1 MVEPFM
7 RCRDIELYI
16 LAIYIIAMNQ
26 LASSWSLL
34 VVRVWDGK
42 DRKNLFRKS
51 LQFKEYCV
59 LTLVEDYTHIFT
71 LSYRNTPYKE
81 IMYRYD
87 MCNIN

>member
-51 LQFKEYCV
+51 LQFNIQCV
-59 LTLVEDYTHIFT
+59 LILVEDHT
-71 LSYRNTPYKE
+71 YKF
-81 IMYRYD
+81 ILKY
-87 MCNIN
+87 

>member
-34 VVRVWDGK
+34 VLRVWDGK

-51 LQFKEYCV
+51 LQFNIQCV
-59 LTLVEDYTHIFT
+59 LILVEDHKHIFT
-71 LSYRNTPYKE
+71 L
-81 IMYRYD
+81 RY
-87 MCNIN
+87 